1 MTKQSIKPLRGKVLV
16 HNIEG
21 GEQRTKGGIILRDDN
36 GKDHGI
42 RQRWA
47 QVYAVG
53 PDITDVK
60 PGEWCL
66 IKHGRWSRGVPLNT
80 GKEIITV
87 RQVDWPDAILVVTDQ
102 PPNGISVV

>member
-1 MTKQSIKPLRGKVLV
+1 MLV

>member
-1 MTKQSIKPLRGKVLV
+1 VLV

>member
-1 MTKQSIKPLRGKVLV
+1 MTKQSIRPLKGKVLV